1 MPGREI
7 QTHSLVRDA
16 LVIKKQVFVPYI
28 YMLEVHQGTAVEA
41 MDMLQLEDQEDLASL
56 QPDAWG
62 IPSLQRDDVHR
73 RMNCFGRPGLTNGLT
88 DVSMTQKLDLVI
100 VPAVAFDRRL
110 NRLGHG
116 KGYYDRFFTRYKQ
129 IASSDVSPYRRPTL
143 GISSILDPLK
153 SRCLLELTHSA
164 VGIALEEQMLPEGS
178 ELPVDDWDH
187 ALDAVITPRE
197 IIRPP

>member
-1 MPGREI
+1 MPGKEV
-7 QTHSLVRDA
+7 QTQSLVRDA
-16 LVIKKQVFVPYI
+16 LDSQKQVFVPYI
-28 YMLEVHQGTAVEA
+28 HKLEVHQGTPVEA
-41 MDMLQLEDQEDLASL
+41 MDMLQLEDREDLASL

-73 RMNCFGRPGLTNGLT
+73 RMNCFGKSGLTHGST
-88 DVSMTQKLDLVI
+88 DVSITQKLDLVI

-116 KGYYDRFFTRYKQ
+116 KGYYDRFFTQYKQ
-129 IASSDVSPYRRPTL
+129 IVSSDVSPYRRPTL
-143 GISSILDPLK
+143 GISSTLDPLK
-153 SRCLLELTHSA
+153 SRCLLELTYNA

-178 ELPVDDWDH
+178 ELPIDDWDH
-187 ALDAVITPRE
+187 ALDVVITSRE